1 VDLALDIVRGSNIE
15 EIHIAVSWSRWPAVK
30 AMLWKFHAT
39 PLPLF
44 FLPEYRPD
52 VLTHP
57 QVTLMTVRL

>member
-30 AMLWKFHAT
+30 AMLWKFYAR

-44 FLPEYRPD
+44 FLP
-52 VLTHP
+52 VAAAL
-57 QVTLMTVRL
+57 